1 MCVCVCARA
10 SVLRTHVYTCIV
22 CTYIV
27 LVCACCVCV
36 CVCVCVRACGA
47 HCVRVLGEWRV
58 RASTNKGRPRD
69 VIVASLTLVR
79 EILVKVLLAERETRI
94 LVVDIREVRV
104 THAAPR
110 QEKDG
115 TFFFLHDERE
125 RRKRGEKGK
134 RV

>member
-1 MCVCVCARA
+1 MCVCVCASVRA
-10 SVLRTHVYTCIV
+10 SYACVYVYCV
-22 CTYIV
+22 YV
-27 LVCACCVCV
+27 HCACVCMLCVCV
-36 CVCVCVRACGA
+36 CVCVCACGA

-115 TFFFLHDERE
+115 TFFFFA
-125 RRKRGEKGK
+125 
-134 RV
+134 